1 MHHRRGTVFWTLG
14 HVTIDLKQL
23 LNPLVALMLSGG
35 KILDHHCLSSND
47 NKGSCITMHWSLTAE
62 CPYHT
67 WIPPSNSCSVP
78 DTKIFQMLK
87 VMDLLVGK

>member
-47 NKGSCITMHWSLTAE
+47 NKGSCTTMHWSLTLNALITPGSHPQTPVVFLIQKYFR
-62 CPYHT
+62 C
-67 WIPPSNSCSVP
+67 
-78 DTKIFQMLK
+78 
-87 VMDLLVGK
+87 